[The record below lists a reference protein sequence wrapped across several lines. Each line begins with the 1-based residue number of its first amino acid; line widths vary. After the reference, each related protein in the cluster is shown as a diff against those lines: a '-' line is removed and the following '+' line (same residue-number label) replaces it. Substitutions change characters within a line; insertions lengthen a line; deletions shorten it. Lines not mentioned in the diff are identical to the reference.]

1 MKYLVFDDMT
11 ECGESAVQQLLEQ
24 VPACRREQA
33 MRFSHTF
40 GRFCCLKAW
49 QMLQQLAPSSF
60 QISDFRS
67 QQSEV
72 RYNPHGKPWIAGG
85 PEFSISHCKC
95 AIAVAVNDTPIGI
108 DVEAI
113 RAVDESLVKR
123 TMNEEEQRQ
132 IAASADTNRAF
143 IRLWTMKEAYLK
155 QIGTGIVDDLQ
166 GCLQEADRA
175 RFTTI
180 DYGKFIM
187 SVYKS

>member
-1 MKYLVFDDMT
+1 MQHKMHDFMKYLVFDDMT
-11 ECGESAVQQLLEQ
+11 ECGEAAVQQLLEQ
-24 VPACRREQA
+24 VPAFRREQA

-49 QMLQQLAPSSF
+49 QMLQE
-60 QISDFRS
+60 ISDFSS
-67 QQSEV
+67 QRSEV
-72 RYNPHGKPWIAGG
+72 RYKPHGKPWIAGG

-108 DVEAI
+108 DVEAV

-166 GCLQEADRA
+166 GCLQEADMS

-180 DYGKFIM
+180 EQENYIV
-187 SVYKS
+187 SIYI

>member
-11 ECGESAVQQLLEQ
+11 ECGEAAVQQLLEQ
-24 VPACRREQA
+24 VPAYRCEQA
-33 MRFSHTF
+33 MRFSHTL

-49 QMLQQLAPSSF
+49 QMLQQLAPSVNCQLST
-60 QISDFRS
+60 IH
-67 QQSEV
+67 
-72 RYNPHGKPWIAGG
+72 YNPHGKPWMEGG

-113 RAVDESLVKR
+113 RMVDESLVRR
-123 TMNEEEQRQ
+123 TMNEDEQRH
-132 IAASADTNRAF
+132 IAASADANRAF

-166 GCLQEADRA
+166 GCLQEADRS

-180 DYGKFIM
+180 EQENYIV
-187 SVYKS
+187 SIYI